1 MVKPIH
7 TSSEEVATIK
17 RPAIHTLSRQATL
30 TLPSLLRRNKPMEG
44 DSNREATRV
53 DTVRLRQRVAAAPLI
68 QPVQVR
74 PVAAMVTSTLRLSRG
89 ED

>member
-1 MVKPIH
+1 MAKPIH
-7 TSSEEVATIK
+7 TSSEEVATMK
-17 RPAIHTLSRQATL
+17 RPVIHTPSRQATL
-30 TLPSLLRRNKPMEG
+30 TLHSLLRPNKPTEG

-68 QPVQVR
+68 QPVQAR
-74 PVAAMVTSTLRLSRG
+74 PVAAMVTSTLGLLRG